1 MGGLGRHISGLIG
14 LLRGVLCTEDSL
26 GWGLNLSQWGGRV
39 HMLDQS
45 LVEGRWLLSSVII
58 MRDIW
63 TFEAD
68 YSLQVRHD
76 YDRGRDNLIR
86 LNFYASVLL
95 HRVLARAKRGRAEL
109 SQGLHSFR
117 CWHYVKNG
125 RFALT
130 NSLIDSRPS
139 STLHKKIIGQIYLLI
154 IRAISSMM
162 QRVSLVALLIL
173 FIRIFGNIVV
183 ELWRVNSQLW
193 ELFRSR
199 WHHW

>member
-1 MGGLGRHISGLIG
+1 
-14 LLRGVLCTEDSL
+14 
-26 GWGLNLSQWGGRV
+26 
-39 HMLDQS
+39 MLDQS

-76 YDRGRDNLIR
+76 YDRGWDNLIR
-86 LNFYASVLL
+86 LNFYASILF
-95 HRVLARAKRGRAEL
+95 HRVLARTKRGRAEL

-117 CWHYVKNG
+117 RRHYVENG

-130 NSLIDSRPS
+130 YSLIDSRPS

-173 FIRIFGNIVV
+173 FIRIFCNIVV

-193 ELFRSR
+193 ELFGSR
-199 WHHW
+199 WHWLLCLLLMIDDLLLKCCLIGE